1 MKCPRCGREIKENET
16 FCPVCG
22 FRPEREDGAAIGD
35 RNENTQHTK
44 PKGGRIV
51 LAVLSLLLYVG
62 LMFGCQSC
70 VMSGYMTSLMLEEGM
85 ITDIT
90 VSEDVLMG
98 QAERLISAV
107 QDKLVEILLISNL
120 LTLLIICLMFHLRRK
135 SPVREMGVYFVNP
148 FRFITFALFGTA
160 LNVFFSVTIPLLPL
174 SEEVLESVNAQFSD
188 LYSGAPLAV
197 QILTVAVVTPVVEE
211 LIFRGLGMT
220 RLSPVV
226 GSIGAAVITSL
237 VFGFAHGTLVAV
249 LYAAVMGM
257 VFALM
262 YVKYNSVIPS
272 LVAHAFFNLASF
284 WLAEVPEGLA
294 LTGVYLISIAMIVWC
309 AYRVFVRYPTFNDIL
324 SDRDMRIRP
333 VNQTEADIMTRL
345 NTLQQHDRH
354 DLEKLGEE
362 LEELEEKWNENRKN
376 YKNSR
381 KK

>member
-1 MKCPRCGREIKENET
+1 MNCPRCGRELKDNEK
-16 FCPVCG
+16 FCPACG
-22 FRPEREDGAAIGD
+22 FRIEREDDTANGAG
-35 RNENTQHTK
+35 NGKTQPAK

-70 VMSGYMTSLMLEEGM
+70 VMSGYMTSLMLKEGM

-90 VSEDVLMG
+90 VSEEVLMG
-98 QAERLISAV
+98 QAERLLGAV
-107 QDKLVEILLISNL
+107 QDKLVEILLIANL
-120 LTLLIICLMFHLRRK
+120 VTLLIICLMFHLRRK

-174 SEEVLESVNAQFSD
+174 SEEMLESVNSQFAD

-211 LIFRGLGMT
+211 LIFRGLGIT
-220 RLSPVV
+220 RLSSVV
-226 GSIGAAVITSL
+226 GSIGAAVITSV
-237 VFGFAHGTLVAV
+237 VFGFAHGTLVAI
-249 LYAAVMGM
+249 LYAALMGF
-257 VFALM
+257 VFAMM
-262 YVKYNSVIPS
+262 YVKYDSVIPS

-284 WLAEVPEGLA
+284 WLAEVPEGMA

-333 VNQTEADIMTRL
+333 INQTEADIMMRL
-345 NTLQQHDRH
+345 NTLQQRDRH
-354 DLEKLGEE
+354 DLDELGEE

-376 YKNSR
+376 YKND
-381 KK
+381 KKK